1 MRVLVGVLTQLRN
14 MYTVH
19 LIVCSFTVITNWYL
33 HTASVKRPWMT
44 DYNVVF
50 LDFARAFDRIS
61 HVIILQK
68 LCNSGIFGSLLNW
81 CRDYLTERYQRVVM
95 EG

>member
-50 LDFARAFDRIS
+50 LDFAKAFDRVP

-81 CRDYLTERYQRVVM
+81 CRDYLTERESRVVM

>member
-50 LDFARAFDRIS
+50 LDFTKAFDRIS

-81 CRDYLTERYQRVVM
+81 CRDYLTER
-95 EG
+95 

>member
-50 LDFARAFDRIS
+50 LDFAKAFDRIS

-81 CRDYLTERYQRVVM
+81 CRDYLTER
-95 EG
+95 

>member
-19 LIVCSFTVITNWYL
+19 LIICSFTVITNWYL

-50 LDFARAFDRIS
+50 LDFAKAFDRIS

-68 LCNSGIFGSLLNW
+68 LCNCGIFGSLLNW
-81 CRDYLTERYQRVVM
+81 CRDYLTER
-95 EG
+95 

>member
-33 HTASVKRPWMT
+33 HTASVRPWMT

-50 LDFARAFDRIS
+50 LDFAKAFDRIS

-81 CRDYLTERYQRVVM
+81 CRDYLTER
-95 EG
+95 

>member
-50 LDFARAFDRIS
+50 LDFAKAFDRIS

>member
-1 MRVLVGVLTQLRN
+1 MRVLVGVLTKLRN

-44 DYNVVF
+44 EYNVVF
-50 LDFARAFDRIS
+50 LDFAKAFDRIS

-81 CRDYLTERYQRVVM
+81 CRDYLTER
-95 EG
+95 

>member
-19 LIVCSFTVITNWYL
+19 LIICSFTVITNWYL

-50 LDFARAFDRIS
+50 LDFAKAFDRIS

-81 CRDYLTERYQRVVM
+81 CRDYLTER
-95 EG
+95 

>member
-50 LDFARAFDRIS
+50 LDFAKAFDRIS

-68 LCNSGIFGSLLNW
+68 LCNSGIFGSLLNL
-81 CRDYLTERYQRVVM
+81 CRDYLTER
-95 EG
+95 

>member
-50 LDFARAFDRIS
+50 LDFAKAFDRIS

-81 CRDYLTERYQRVVM
+81 CRDYLTERKQRVVI

>member
-50 LDFARAFDRIS
+50 LNFAKEFDRIS

-81 CRDYLTERYQRVVM
+81 CRDYLTER
-95 EG
+95 

>member
-33 HTASVKRPWMT
+33 LTASVKRPWMT

-50 LDFARAFDRIS
+50 LDFAKAFDRIS

-81 CRDYLTERYQRVVM
+81 CRDYLTER
-95 EG
+95 

>member
-50 LDFARAFDRIS
+50 LDFAKAFDRIS

-81 CRDYLTERYQRVVM
+81 CREYLTER
-95 EG
+95 